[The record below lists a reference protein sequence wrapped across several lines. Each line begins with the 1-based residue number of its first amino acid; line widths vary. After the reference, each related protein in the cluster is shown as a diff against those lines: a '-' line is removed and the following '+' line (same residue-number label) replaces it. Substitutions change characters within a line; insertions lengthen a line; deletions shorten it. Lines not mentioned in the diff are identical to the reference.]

1 MSEFIS
7 HNIAAIDSAIALAL
21 LIAIYATFKFRID
34 LWWLNFWY
42 SLPVIGKIA
51 SLSKD
56 SSRYAKDKSWT
67 NSERTLCN
75 DYKRFIHPSSE
86 AEFNKRI
93 DYLAKANDTGRSPT
107 PGWLFIVLGVL
118 IVAEGMGFSYLLGSW
133 MAMEGSENTRVLLM
147 GGIVLVLCV
156 VLGFLT
162 HNAGHQLFR
171 TNLIRRS
178 QKEWRDDGQNGPLRT
193 HNITLKDDQRVDDNS
208 PQYTQC
214 INRVGGDSSYALVW
228 IAATAILVI
237 AVASTVMRV
246 KHLEAEQGRE
256 TVQVASTQ
264 AQGGDGNPFGGS
276 AGLPAEITAPQ
287 AAADAKAKADI
298 NNSAAVEGLSAFLM
312 LAFIFVVTQIVGI
325 IAGYKWGFAGKNSKD
340 AYKSTLGF
348 STYDDYSRYFSPIL
362 ATAEAKLSNLQQRLA
377 EQNGNVG
384 LGLKNTFE
392 NFLLERH
399 VSNVEHKHAAQ
410 EASAPRQAE
419 PAVAPAAAPAPAPAA
434 ETASAPVQ
442 AEAIVARIESFG
454 DDKEGAKRY
463 LLSLDEAQRG
473 AVMPL
478 LKARKEA
485 RLREEEARR
494 GAAQSAALDKE
505 LDELL

>member
-7 HNIAAIDSAIALAL
+7 HNLAAIDSLISLAL

-42 SLPVIGKIA
+42 SFPGIGKIA
-51 SLSKD
+51 RLSKD

-75 DYKRFIHPSSE
+75 DYKRFIHLSSE
-86 AEFNKRI
+86 EEFNKRI
-93 DYLAKANDTGRSPT
+93 DYLSKANDTGRGPT
-107 PGWLFIVLGVL
+107 PGWLFLILGVL
-118 IVAEGMGFSYLLGSW
+118 IIAEGMGFSYLLGSW

-147 GGIVLVLCV
+147 GGIVLVLCM

-171 TNLIRRS
+171 TNLVRRC
-178 QKEWRDDGQNGPLRT
+178 QKEWRDEGQSGPLRS
-193 HNITLKDDQRVDDNS
+193 HNITLKDDQALDDAQ

-214 INRVGGDSSYALVW
+214 INRVGSEGSYAVVW
-228 IAATAILVI
+228 IAAAAILVI

-246 KHLEAEQGRE
+246 KHLEAELGRE
-256 TVQVASTQ
+256 TVQTAAVQ
-264 AQGGDGNPFGGS
+264 AAGSGGDGNPFATS
-276 AGLPAEITAPQ
+276 SQLPAEITAPQ
-287 AAADAKAKADI
+287 AAAEAKAKADI
-298 NNSAAVEGLSAFLM
+298 NSSSTVEGLSAFLM

-348 STYDDYSRYFSPIL
+348 STFDDYTRYFSPIL

-377 EQNGNVG
+377 EQNANVG

-399 VSNVEHKHAAQ
+399 VSHVEHKQAAQ
-410 EASAPRQAE
+410 QASVAPRQ
-419 PAVAPAAAPAPAPAA
+419 PDVAP
-434 ETASAPVQ
+434 VD
-442 AEAIVARIESFG
+442 AIVARIERFG
-454 DDKEGAKRY
+454 DDKEAAKRY
-463 LLSLDEAQRG
+463 LMTLSDAERN
-473 AVMPL
+473 AVAPA

-485 RLREEEARR
+485 RLRAEEARR
-494 GAAQSAALDKE
+494 DAERTATLDKE

>member
-7 HNIAAIDSAIALAL
+7 HNIAAIDSVIALAL

-42 SLPVIGKIA
+42 ALPVIGKIA
-51 SLSKD
+51 RLSKD

-118 IVAEGMGFSYLLGSW
+118 IIAEGMGFSYLLGSW

-171 TNLIRRS
+171 TNLVRRS

-193 HNITLKDDQRVDDNS
+193 HNITLKDDQHVDDHS

-228 IAATAILVI
+228 IAAAAILVI

-256 TVQVASTQ
+256 TVQAVSAQ
-264 AQGGDGNPFGGS
+264 AQGAADGNPF
-276 AGLPAEITAPQ
+276 AANAALPAEITAPQ

-410 EASAPRQAE
+410 EASAAPRQAG
-419 PAVAPAAAPAPAPAA
+419 PAPVSPPAA
-434 ETASAPVQ
+434 APVQ
-442 AEAIVARIESFG
+442 AETIVARIESFG

-463 LLSLDEAQRG
+463 LLSLDEAQRA

>member
-42 SLPVIGKIA
+42 SLPIIGKIA
-51 SLSKD
+51 RLSKD

-86 AEFNKRI
+86 DEFNKRI
-93 DYLAKANDTGRSPT
+93 DYLSKANDTGRSPT

-118 IVAEGMGFSYLLGSW
+118 IIAEGMGFSYLLGSW

-171 TNLIRRS
+171 TNLIRRC
-178 QKEWRDDGQNGPLRT
+178 QKEWRDDGQSGPLRS
-193 HNITLKDDQRVDDNS
+193 HNVTLKDNQHIDDHD

-228 IAATAILVI
+228 IAAAAILVI

-246 KHLEAEQGRE
+246 KHLEAELGRE
-256 TVQVASTQ
+256 TVQAASVQTQ
-264 AQGGDGNPFGGS
+264 GAADGNPF
-276 AGLPAEITAPQ
+276 AGNAGMPAEITAPQ
-287 AAADAKAKADI
+287 AAAEAKAKADI
-298 NNSAAVEGLSAFLM
+298 NNSSTVEGLSAFLM

-348 STYDDYSRYFSPIL
+348 STFDDYTRYFSPIL

-377 EQNGNVG
+377 ERNGNVG

-399 VSNVEHKHAAQ
+399 VSHVEHKHAAH
-410 EASAPRQAE
+410 EASAVRQADML
-419 PAVAPAAAPAPAPAA
+419 
-434 ETASAPVQ
+434 PV
-442 AEAIVARIESFG
+442 EVIVARIERFG
-454 DDKEGAKRY
+454 NDKEGAKRY
-463 LLSLDEAQRG
+463 LMTLDEAQRI
-473 AVMPL
+473 AVMPA
-478 LKARKEA
+478 LKVRKEA
-485 RLREEEARR
+485 RLREEEACR
-494 GAAQSAALDKE
+494 GAEKSAALDKE

>member
-7 HNIAAIDSAIALAL
+7 HNIAAIDSVIALAL

-51 SLSKD
+51 RLSKD
-56 SSRYAKDKSWT
+56 SSRYAADQSWT

-86 AEFNKRI
+86 EEFNKRI
-93 DYLAKANDTGRSPT
+93 DYLSKANDTGRSPT
-107 PGWLFIVLGVL
+107 PGWLFIVLGLL
-118 IVAEGMGFSYLLGSW
+118 IIAEGMGFSYLLGSW
-133 MAMEGSENTRVLLM
+133 MAMEGSENTRMLLM

-171 TNLIRRS
+171 TNLVQRCR
-178 QKEWRDDGQNGPLRT
+178 KEWRDEGQAGPLRS
-193 HNITLKDDQRVDDNS
+193 HNVTLKDDQRVDDKQ

-228 IAATAILVI
+228 IAGAAILVI

-246 KHLEAEQGRE
+246 KHLEAELGRD
-256 TVQVASTQ
+256 TVQAASVQ
-264 AQGGDGNPFGGS
+264 AQGTSAGNPFAAGGE
-276 AGLPAEITAPQ
+276 LPAEIAAPQ
-287 AAADAKAKADI
+287 AAADAKARADI
-298 NNSAAVEGLSAFLM
+298 NQSSTVEGLSAFLM

-362 ATAEAKLSNLQQRLA
+362 ATAEAKLGNLQQRMV
-377 EQNGNVG
+377 EQLGNVG

-399 VSNVEHKHAAQ
+399 VSHVEHKYATRD
-410 EASAPRQAE
+410 ASAAPRESAMTPVQA
-419 PAVAPAAAPAPAPAA
+419 PVSAPAAV
-434 ETASAPVQ
+434 PV
-442 AEAIVARIESFG
+442 EAIVARIESFG
-454 DDKEGAKRY
+454 DDKDAAKRY
-463 LLSLDEAQRG
+463 LVSLDEAQRA

-494 GAAQSAALDKE
+494 GAEQSAALDKE

>member
-7 HNIAAIDSAIALAL
+7 HNIAAIDSVIALAL

-51 SLSKD
+51 RLSGD

-86 AEFNKRI
+86 EEFNKRI
-93 DYLAKANDTGRSPT
+93 DYLSKANDTGRSPT
-107 PGWLFIVLGVL
+107 PGWLFIVLGLL
-118 IVAEGMGFSYLLGSW
+118 IIAEGMGFSYLLGSW

-171 TNLIRRS
+171 TNMVRRCH
-178 QKEWRDDGQNGPLRT
+178 KEWRDDGQAGPLRS
-193 HNITLKDDQRVDDNS
+193 HNVTLKDNQHVDDKL
-208 PQYTQC
+208 PHYTQC

-228 IAATAILVI
+228 IAAAAILVI

-246 KHLEAEQGRE
+246 KHLEAELGRD
-256 TVQVASTQ
+256 TVQAASVQ
-264 AQGGDGNPFGGS
+264 AQGASDGNPFAANG
-276 AGLPAEITAPQ
+276 GLPAEIAAPQ
-287 AAADAKAKADI
+287 AAAEAKAKADI
-298 NNSAAVEGLSAFLM
+298 NQSSTVEGLSAFLM

-362 ATAEAKLSNLQQRLA
+362 ATAEAKLSTLQQRLA
-377 EQNGNVG
+377 EQNANVG
-384 LGLKNTFE
+384 LGLKHTFE

-399 VSNVEHKHAAQ
+399 VSHVEHKQAAQ
-410 EASAPRQAE
+410 EASAAPRQAD
-419 PAVAPAAAPAPAPAA
+419 PAPAPAPAQV
-434 ETASAPVQ
+434 SVD
-442 AEAIVARIESFG
+442 AIVARIESFG
-454 DDKEGAKRY
+454 DDKDAAKRY
-463 LLSLDEAQRG
+463 LVSLDEAQRA
-473 AVMPL
+473 AVMPV

-494 GAAQSAALDKE
+494 GAEQSAALDKE